1 MKKIIEENLKLTI
14 DEREKELEK
23 LTNKLT
29 ADEST
34 NEIVNNIIRMN
45 TIIKVLEYV
54 LSEYK
59 RLES

>member
-29 ADEST
+29 VDESA